1 VIEVPNAT
9 VNEVDLGS
17 ASKLALDMATGIAD
31 MQVQPKLDRSRAR
44 AVAKNDGRRRADGD
58 FPLVVNSCRLSTLIR
73 RTNVSRQRWRNTLR
87 CGVRA
92 VLPLEPYSVT
102 ASAPVNVRYYTYL
115 LASALAH
122 TFSLTL
128 FYASRHYA
136 VYFVRGGETN
146 KTGWMD
152 RRRRSCGTSVVC
164 MSLEPRCTP
173 HGESTINSGDAQ
185 GVRVIRDRLYFS
197 LAHRTRYFG
206 TFKSILNQLLT
217 SW

>member
-31 MQVQPKLDRSRAR
+31 MQVQPKLDLGVAR
-44 AVAKNDGRRRADGD
+44 ELLRRMMDVAEQMVGGSLSPFNPEMPYIRGDD

-102 ASAPVNVRYYTYL
+102 ASAPVNVRYYTY
-115 LASALAH
+115 
-122 TFSLTL
+122 
-128 FYASRHYA
+128 
-136 VYFVRGGETN
+136 
-146 KTGWMD
+146 
-152 RRRRSCGTSVVC
+152 
-164 MSLEPRCTP
+164 
-173 HGESTINSGDAQ
+173 
-185 GVRVIRDRLYFS
+185 
-197 LAHRTRYFG
+197 
-206 TFKSILNQLLT
+206 
-217 SW
+217 